1 MCLLWASQVASVEH
15 ACTTLYVLPARLL
28 ILLGSETPAA
38 RFRMFTREYSAA
50 SLEQSDHQLPG
61 FKLQLGSLDTETTLT
76 VPTTEPCLAV
86 HLSAVPCQFADQYC
100 LIYDEP
106 DFVLAV
112 PL

>member
-1 MCLLWASQVASVEH
+1 MP
-15 ACTTLYVLPARLL
+15 VLPGMYYLPGCLYCWGRRLL
-28 ILLGSETPAA
+28 LPGSEYQRGSTQP
-38 RFRMFTREYSAA
+38 SAA